1 MMDSKLDFANMPK
14 YVRTLTVLYD
24 TEISYKEIPFFRGA
38 VLRSLGDKADV
49 LYHNHT
55 GKETFR
61 YSYPLIQYKRLN
73 GKAAITCVEEG
84 ADIIGQLLY
93 EFPDTILVG
102 EKVLKC
108 EVTRVL
114 PAKILVQI
122 WDAPFNY
129 HMNRWLPLN
138 ARNYVLYKSTE
149 DENERKAMLENILKG
164 NLLSMLKGLS
174 IHLENELLV
183 RITQLS
189 DSYIIYNKGIGLM
202 AFNVDFTS
210 NLSIPN
216 NLGIGKN
223 ASIGCGIV
231 HQKKLQETETNES

>member
-1 MMDSKLDFANMPK
+1 MPK
-14 YVRTLTVLYD
+14 HIRTLTVFYD
-24 TEISYKEIPFFRGA
+24 TDISYKEIPLFRGA
-38 VLRSLGDKADV
+38 VLKSLGDKANV

-55 GKETFR
+55 GDDTFR

-73 GKAAITCVEEG
+73 GKAAITCVEKG
-84 ADIIGQLLY
+84 VDIIGQFLS
-93 EFPDTILVG
+93 ESPDTIMVG
-102 EKVLKC
+102 EKELKC
-108 EVTRVL
+108 EVARVL
-114 PAKILVQI
+114 PARILVQT

-138 ARNYVLYKSTE
+138 SKNYSLYTSLE
-149 DENERKAMLENILKG
+149 DENEKIMMLENILKG
-164 NLLSMLKGLS
+164 NLLSLLKGLG

-202 AFNVDFTS
+202 AFNVDFIS

-231 HQKKLQETETNES
+231 HQIKLHETETNES

>member
-1 MMDSKLDFANMPK
+1 MPK
-14 YVRTLTVLYD
+14 HIRTLTVFYD
-24 TEISYKEIPFFRGA
+24 TKISYKEIPLFRGA
-38 VLRSLGDKADV
+38 VLKSLGDKANV

-55 GKETFR
+55 GDDTFR

-73 GKAAITCVEEG
+73 GKAAITCVEKG
-84 ADIIGQLLY
+84 VDIIGQFLS
-93 EFPDTILVG
+93 ESPDTIMVG
-102 EKVLKC
+102 EKELKC
-108 EVTRVL
+108 EVARVL
-114 PAKILVQI
+114 PARILVQT

-138 ARNYVLYKSTE
+138 SKNYSLYTSLE
-149 DENERKAMLENILKG
+149 DENEKIMMLENILKG
-164 NLLSMLKGLS
+164 NLLSLLKGLG

-202 AFNVDFTS
+202 AFNVDFIS

-231 HQKKLQETETNES
+231 HQIKLHETETNES